1 MTDSTPSVT
10 TEPPY
15 VRYHLGLERP
25 QPDEDTY
32 VDKIVKALHKNNEHA
47 FKKYKHGIRDA
58 HAKSHA
64 ALEGTLEV
72 YDLPEHLQQ
81 GLFSTPKKTYPIIAR
96 LSSTH
101 PALRSDQIRGV
112 RAIAIKVLDVQ
123 GKRALP
129 DDTAT
134 TQDFVLVNHS
144 EFPYAGARA
153 YYKSGMPAA
162 WLLARLPDT
171 ALWVLTEFL
180 AAAQRVLSLFGRE
193 LPPALALFAT
203 PNTHILGETF
213 HSAAPLRYGDYV
225 AKISLTPYSTPVRK
239 LQGQRIPR
247 SAGPEAL
254 RVMVADFFRQNPAE
268 YEMQAQLCTDPV
280 AMPIEDATARWSESD
295 SPPRGVAR
303 ITFPRQKADSFY
315 RRVFAD
321 DVLSFNSWRGL
332 DAHRPLGSI
341 NRLKKKVYDA
351 SSDFRHKVNDA
362 PQVEPRQIS
371 DLPPE

>member
-1 MTDSTPSVT
+1 V
-10 TEPPY
+10 
-15 VRYHLGLERP
+15 LE
-25 QPDEDTY
+25 
-32 VDKIVKALHKNNEHA
+32 
-47 FKKYKHGIRDA
+47 
-58 HAKSHA
+58 
-64 ALEGTLEV
+64 
-72 YDLPEHLQQ
+72 
-81 GLFSTPKKTYPIIAR
+81 
-96 LSSTH
+96 
-101 PALRSDQIRGV
+101 
-112 RAIAIKVLDVQ
+112 VQ

-144 EFPYAGARA
+144 EFPYADARA

-162 WLLARLPDT
+162 WLLARLPET

-180 AAAQRVLSLFGRE
+180 AATQRVLSLFGRE

-247 SAGPEAL
+247 SAGPDAL
-254 RVMVADFFRQNPAE
+254 RGMVADFFRQNPAE
-268 YEMQAQLCTDPV
+268 YEMQAQLCTDPA
-280 AMPIEDATARWSESD
+280 AMPIEDATARWSETD
-295 SPPRGVAR
+295 SPARGVAR
-303 ITFPRQKADSFY
+303 ITFPAQKADSFY

-332 DAHRPLGSI
+332 AAHRPLGSI

-362 PQVEPRQIS
+362 PQVEPKHIS